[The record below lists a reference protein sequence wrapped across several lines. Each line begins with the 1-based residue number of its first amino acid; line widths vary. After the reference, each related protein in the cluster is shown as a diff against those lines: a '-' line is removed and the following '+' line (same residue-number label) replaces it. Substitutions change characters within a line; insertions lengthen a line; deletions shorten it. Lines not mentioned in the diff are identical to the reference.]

1 MKIIKQYLKELYN
14 NGLMNNYEIRPSP
27 IHGNG
32 IFATKPIR
40 KGDFVNT
47 HFKAGYDITDF
58 GKHLNHSNNPNAR
71 SIKQDDESFKTYAER
86 DIDPDDEITL
96 DYTQNT
102 DLEQPQDDWNIQE
115 RVFIKETPESDKVDE
130 TNEGGS
136 ETVYGAGSNP
146 NPEDETYLSLL
157 KGTTSVKTKVTVKE

>member
-71 SIKQDDESFKTYAER
+71 SIKQDDESFKTYAE
-86 DIDPDDEITL
+86 
-96 DYTQNT
+96 
-102 DLEQPQDDWNIQE
+102 
-115 RVFIKETPESDKVDE
+115 S
-130 TNEGGS
+130 GS